1 MKRMKRK
8 KQSDVS
14 FERLNKSMT
23 KENLPDEGLE
33 NLLLSDIKR
42 LLNCYFVYQNDD
54 LRYLFTNNLG
64 SQEFSIT
71 LKYRR
76 FKDIKIL

>member
-1 MKRMKRK
+1 MKRK

-54 LRYLFTNNLG
+54 LRYLFSNNLG

-71 LKYRR
+71 VKYRR

>member
-1 MKRMKRK
+1 MKRK

-54 LRYLFTNNLG
+54 LRYLFSNNLG

>member
-1 MKRMKRK
+1 
-8 KQSDVS
+8 
-14 FERLNKSMT
+14 MT

-54 LRYLFTNNLG
+54 LRYLFSNNLG

>member
-1 MKRMKRK
+1 MKRK

>member
-1 MKRMKRK
+1 MKRK
-8 KQSDVS
+8 KQSDIS

-42 LLNCYFVYQNDD
+42 LLNCYFIYQNDD
-54 LRYLFTNNLG
+54 LRYLFSNNLG